1 MGDDATGDGR
11 LKEDERTMSGPSTG
25 PADDDVLDP
34 VRCLLAVIDVQN
46 DFCHEDGAYARM
58 GHPVGM
64 AAAAV
69 EGIRAAL
76 DLARRVDVPRVVVRV
91 AHSPWTDD
99 PAWAARGAAGSVLD
113 VVRVPVAREGT
124 WGAEFFGIEPDPD
137 AMVLTK
143 HRYSAFVHTPLELY
157 LRARGATTIVLA
169 GVATNVCVHAT
180 ARDAL
185 HAGFLPVVL
194 EDATAAH
201 SAEAHERALE
211 DVRSFIGRVATV
223 ADLERAWGGSRMPA
237 AAGA

>member
-69 EGIRAAL
+69 EGIRATL

-99 PAWAARGAAGSVLD
+99 PARPTRGAAGSVLD

>member
-1 MGDDATGDGR
+1 MGR
-11 LKEDERTMSGPSTG
+11 P
-25 PADDDVLDP
+25 DDDVLDP
-34 VRCLLAVIDVQN
+34 ARCLLAVIDVQN

-58 GHPVGM
+58 GHPVDM

-99 PAWAARGAAGSVLD
+99 PAWAARGAGGSVLD
-113 VVRVPVAREGT
+113 VARVPVAREGT
-124 WGAEFFGIEPDPD
+124 WGAEFFGIEPDPG

-185 HAGFLPVVL
+185 HAGFLPVVI

-223 ADLERAWGGSRMPA
+223 ADLARAWGGSQMSA
-237 AAGA
+237 AAGG